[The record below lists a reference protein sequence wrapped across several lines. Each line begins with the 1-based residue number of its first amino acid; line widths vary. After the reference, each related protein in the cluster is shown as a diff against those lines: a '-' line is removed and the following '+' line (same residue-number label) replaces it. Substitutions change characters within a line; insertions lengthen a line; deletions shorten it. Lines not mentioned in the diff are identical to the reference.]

1 MRRTSWCPLGYHT
14 RSEINKGDSILIVGL
29 DVQLEEVMALVKKME
44 ILRTLR
50 WVKKNRHFS
59 LFFLASFHWGKN
71 G

>member
-1 MRRTSWCPLGYHT
+1 
-14 RSEINKGDSILIVGL
+14 L